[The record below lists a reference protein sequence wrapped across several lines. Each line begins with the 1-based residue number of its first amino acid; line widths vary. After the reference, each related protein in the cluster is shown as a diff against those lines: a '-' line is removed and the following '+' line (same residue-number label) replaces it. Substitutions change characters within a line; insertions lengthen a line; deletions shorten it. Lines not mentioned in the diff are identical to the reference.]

1 MNNFLI
7 NFLIGFGFTLACISL
22 GFCIGFRRGF
32 KRCYNK
38 LKVPNFSI
46 SLDSNLGRQV
56 VSNLL
61 NETLGENILYVGP
74 YKIYQEKSNPG
85 YLLQIDA
92 VTPFSSEYQR
102 LGSIYNKSMSFV
114 PESLALTFI
123 DEIHKFNG
131 DKSLA
136 EQYNEFVNHYIASIL
151 ANVAFMHYEHLI
163 NNK

>member
-7 NFLIGFGFTLACISL
+7 NFLIGFGFSLSCITL

-32 KRCYNK
+32 KRCYTK
-38 LKVPNFSI
+38 FKTPNFSI
-46 SLDSNLGRQV
+46 ALDSPLGREV

-61 NETLGENILYVGP
+61 NETLGETIIYVGP

-85 YLLQIDA
+85 YLLRIDA
-92 VTPFSSEYQR
+92 VRPYSSEYIR
-102 LGSIYNKSMSFV
+102 IGSIYNKSMSLV
-114 PESLALTFI
+114 PESLSITFI
-123 DEIHKFNG
+123 DEIHKFTG